1 MTLAMF
7 VMWIVVA
14 AATGWAAGAVLT
26 YGGHGR
32 KTDVFLAVAS
42 AGLVCSIIGA
52 VGFFD
57 GAAVW
62 VPAVVAFAT
71 ASTAITAQRL
81 FFGAP
86 PAPPPPRSRRR

>member
-1 MTLAMF
+1 MF
-7 VMWIVVA
+7 VLWVIVA
-14 AATGWAAGAVLT
+14 AATGWAASRVLT

-32 KTDVFLAVAS
+32 TIDVFLALVG
-42 AGLVCSIIGA
+42 AGLVCSIVAAIGL
-52 VGFFD
+52 FD
-57 GAAVW
+57 GAGVW
-62 VPAVVAFAT
+62 VPSVVAFAS